1 MNLQEYLRAIR
12 AHWVLALSIFLL
24 ALATAGVITW
34 QTTPLYAASTR
45 LFVSTPGSDDSAAAY
60 QGNLFSQQRVTSYAE
75 LIEGDRLASR
85 VVDALDIDITPDS
98 LSSAITASVVPETVI
113 LQATIT
119 DPSPERAQ
127 LIADAVGVEFAAFV
141 TELERLRARTSP
153 RSL

>member
-1 MNLQEYLRAIR
+1 M
-12 AHWVLALSIFLL
+12 
-24 ALATAGVITW
+24 
-34 QTTPLYAASTR
+34 
-45 LFVSTPGSDDSAAAY
+45 
-60 QGNLFSQQRVTSYAE
+60 
-75 LIEGDRLASR
+75 
-85 VVDALDIDITPDS
+85 DALDIDITPDS

-153 RSL
+153 RLL